1 MNIGHTASQDLSVG
15 IECNSVYLSKVSRKT
30 AEDFSRSDIPNED
43 HFVTTARSEFSVIV
57 CPAFNQLGNL
67 KIEAAYTSR
76 ARISWA
82 CP

>member
-1 MNIGHTASQDLSVG
+1 MRIGHTASQDLG
-15 IECNSVYLSKVSRKT
+15 IGVERNSIDLSKVSRKT

-43 HFVTTARSEFSVIV
+43 HFVTTTRSEFSVIV
-57 CPAFNQLGNL
+57 CATFNQLGNL